1 MGPNQLV
8 SATQDISWLA
18 GPQAGGLASRDNGW
32 GSARNLPPL
41 APGPLPDPGQLP
53 WALSVVSAEAVGQED
68 HAMGWGGGGGE
79 RRRHEGCWEN
89 LCEVAW
95 DVDGGWEGGNEG
107 VKPAVRSLYEGLQC
121 DRHCAGGFAYILPFA
136 TPKVPLVIV
145 IIIITNNSNTV

>member
-68 HAMGWGGGGGE
+68 HAMGWGGGEGRGE
-79 RRRHEGCWEN
+79 GMKDAGKTYVKWPGMWMAVGR
-89 LCEVAW
+89 
-95 DVDGGWEGGNEG
+95 G
-107 VKPAVRSLYEGLQC
+107 VMRV
-121 DRHCAGGFAYILPFA
+121 
-136 TPKVPLVIV
+136 
-145 IIIITNNSNTV
+145 